1 MKESKQKKKV
11 FFTIDPI
18 LYQKLEDHMEQK
30 MIKQSKLIETLIKD
44 YLIKNNLLDE

>member
-11 FFTIDPI
+11 FFTMDPN
-18 LYQKLEDHMEQK
+18 LYQILEEHVEEK
-30 MIKQSKLIETLIKD
+30 MIKQSKLIETLIKE